1 MKDRSIIKASEDV
14 EGYVIKELR
23 EIITRLQDDLQAKE
37 QKVEE
42 IISILEYYANTT
54 MGELQADGTYK
65 YLLNENSITGKQYLT
80 YDPRPA
86 KKALQKCNEVL
97 DD

>member
-1 MKDRSIIKASEDV
+1 
-14 EGYVIKELR
+14 
-23 EIITRLQDDLQAKE
+23 
-37 QKVEE
+37 
-42 IISILEYYANTT
+42 